1 MRIKTPITLCILTL
15 FLITYQHVLSN
26 TMKYAFVS
34 EYENIDQ
41 IEDDDEKAAAN
52 WFNVFFSANGSFVP
66 VSSIKN
72 NEVDLSQYKTIWL
85 HIDREDNS
93 NIPPVFLNEQ
103 VVDKFKEY
111 YKQGGNLLLT
121 THATQYLINLGRTER
136 APNIVGVGQSTYNTD
151 VWTINPV
158 IGMVYDH
165 STHPIYSNGLS
176 TDNSTYPYTTIPL
189 IGPGQ
194 KEDHN
199 CMWNLNSFGYDGNV
213 VDAFERENNAKVIG
227 TWGHVTDFCCAGIVE
242 FLPTSEYKGNCIAI
256 GVATYEWNQNDKTNE
271 YLLNLRRLTSN
282 ALSYLATSNI
292 STDTLDIESKLVAHF
307 PMELNE
313 SKTSVREIISNQT
326 FLVNDAKA
334 IRENIPGAE
343 GNTLRFDGYSTYI
356 KGRFNASDLS
366 TSAISASVW
375 CAMESYPMME
385 INGADDAQTFIAGNM
400 TPTSGF
406 AFTINA
412 HGRYGF
418 EMFIN
423 GSKIICYAP
432 DKFPTYEWAHLAAVV
447 SVNNREIRL
456 YKNNKLIATKGFTA
470 NNINPGTANLY
481 IGKSYNDTDRWLGPF
496 RLNTINGLIDDFRIY
511 SGEHDFVQDMK
522 TPENPADLSIPKIRF
537 ADDIQRPIFH
547 AMPAANW
554 TNEPHGLVFYNGKYH
569 IFFQKNSNGPY
580 WGRIHWGHLSSE
592 DLISWKEEKMS
603 IVPNTW
609 YDFKGAWSGCV
620 FSDSHLTNGVPHIY
634 YTSVDLGKASIAEAI
649 PTGDNLI
656 NWEKRTDNP
665 IIPHKPSGLDEDF
678 RDPYIF
684 KHGENIYM
692 VVGTRKNGK
701 GATTLHRYDKNS
713 KTWSNDGSLFYQ
725 ATNSDYGAF
734 WEMPVVVQMN
744 DGKWMFI
751 ATPLGAKEGVETLY
765 WVGTINHDGTFNP
778 FSHIPKEIE
787 VGNMSKDGFGL
798 LSPSIMQ
805 KNGKNIAIGIVPDK
819 LSGEDN
825 YQLGWAH
832 TYSLPREWSIDS
844 SNTLIQKPY
853 EGLKLLRS
861 NAVSHDSIN
870 KRSLNGTQTISSV
883 YGKAVEIEGIFTIS
897 SQQNQKFGFRVRKSD
912 DDHAIEIFYEPNKN
926 LFTVDAR
933 SINRLVNDGW
943 LYNGLYSSPL
953 PETLS
958 VGQTC
963 KIHVFM
969 DHSIMDIFI
978 NDKWAF
984 SIRIFPTDYH
994 SNGVE
999 VFSEGT
1005 TTLINSLNAWKY
1017 DPKSITN
1024 IRDTQ
1029 DKKSKIYFSHNKL
1042 VYENLPKHCSLNV
1055 YDSLG
1060 RILASNV
1067 YPESFSGENLTKN
1080 NVYLIQ
1086 INSDNFSQVK
1096 KVIKH

>member
-1 MRIKTPITLCILTL
+1 MKVKTLVRSCILIL
-15 FLITYQHVLSN
+15 FFIACQNVFSST
-26 TMKYAFVS
+26 TKYAFVS
-34 EYENIDQ
+34 EYENIDK
-41 IEDDDEKAAAN
+41 IEDDDERAAAN
-52 WFNVFFSANGSFVP
+52 WFNSFYPDGSFV
-66 VSSIKN
+66 SISAIKN
-72 NEVDLSQYKTIWL
+72 NKVDLSQYKVIWL
-85 HIDREDNS
+85 HIDREGNS
-93 NIPPVFLNEQ
+93 NIPTVFLNEQ
-103 VVDKFKEY
+103 VVNKLKEY

-121 THATQYLINLGRTER
+121 IHATQYLVNLGRIKK
-136 APNIVGVGQSTYNTD
+136 APNIIGVGQSAYNPD
-151 VWTINPV
+151 VWTINPF
-158 IGMVYDH
+158 IGMTYDYF
-165 STHPIYSNGLS
+165 THPIYNGLS
-176 TDNSTYPYTTIPL
+176 TDHSTYSHTTIPL

-199 CMWNLNSFGYDGNV
+199 CMWDLNSYGYDGNV
-213 VDAFERENNAKVIG
+213 VDAFENENNAKVIG
-227 TWGHVTDFCCAGIVE
+227 TWGQVTDFCCAGIVE
-242 FLPTSEYKGNCIAI
+242 FLPTTEYKGNCIAV
-256 GVATYEWNQNDKTNE
+256 GLAAYEWNQNDNTNE
-271 YLLNLRRLTSN
+271 YLSNLRRLTSN
-282 ALSYLATSNI
+282 ALSYLAANNI
-292 STDTLDIESKLVAHF
+292 STDTSDVESKLVAHF
-307 PMELNE
+307 PMELND
-313 SKTSVREIISNQT
+313 SKTSITEIISKQT
-326 FLVNDAKA
+326 FLVNNAKP
-334 IRENIPGAE
+334 IRENVPGAE
-343 GNTLRFDGYSTYI
+343 GNALRFDGYSTYV
-356 KGRFNASDLS
+356 KGKFNASELS
-366 TSAISASVW
+366 TLAISASVW
-375 CAMESYPMME
+375 CAMESYPMMN
-385 INGADDAQTFIAGNM
+385 IDGADDTQTFIAGNM

-412 HGRYGF
+412 HGRHGF

-423 GSKIICYAP
+423 GSKITCYAP
-432 DKFPTYEWAHLAAVV
+432 DKFPTYEWVHLAAVV
-447 SVNNREIRL
+447 SVKNKEIRL
-456 YKNNKLIATKGFTA
+456 YRNNELIAKTGFIA
-470 NNINPGTANLY
+470 NNINPGATNLY
-481 IGKSYNDTDRWLGPF
+481 IGKSYDDTNRWSGPF

-511 SGEHDFVQDMK
+511 SGEHDFSQDIK
-522 TPENPADLSIPKIRF
+522 TPENSADLSIPKIRF
-537 ADDIQRPIFH
+537 ANEIQRPIFH

-554 TNEPHGLVFYNGKYH
+554 TNEPHGLVFYNERYH

-580 WGRIHWGHLSSE
+580 WGRIHWGHLSSK
-592 DLISWKEEKMS
+592 DLISWKEEKIS
-603 IVPNTW
+603 LVPNTW

-620 FSDSHLTNGVPHIY
+620 FSDSYLTNDVPHIY

-649 PTGDNLI
+649 PMDNNLI

-665 IIPHKPSGLDEDF
+665 IIPHKPNGLDEDF

-692 VVGTRKNGK
+692 IVGTRKNGK
-701 GATTLHRYDKNS
+701 GATTLHRYNKNS

-725 ATNSDYGAF
+725 ATSSDYGAF
-734 WEMPVVVQMN
+734 WEMPVVIQMN

-825 YQLGWAH
+825 YKLGWAH
-832 TYSLPREWSIDS
+832 TFSLPREWSIDS
-844 SNTLIQKPY
+844 NNTLIQKPY
-853 EGLKLLRS
+853 EGLELLRS
-861 NAVSHDSIN
+861 NAVSYNSTE
-870 KRSLNGTQTISSV
+870 RSLNGTQNMSPV
-883 YGKAVEIEGIFTIS
+883 CGKAIEIEGVFTIS

-912 DDHAIEIFYEPNKN
+912 DNHAVEIFYEPHKN

-963 KIHVFM
+963 KMHIFM

-984 SIRIFPTDYH
+984 SIRIFPTDYY
-994 SNGVE
+994 SDGVE

-1005 TTLINSLNAWKY
+1005 TTFINSLKAWKY
-1017 DPKSITN
+1017 DTKSIAN
-1024 IRDTQ
+1024 IRDAQ
-1029 DKKSKIYFSHNKL
+1029 DEKNINIYFSHNKL
-1042 VYENLPKHCSLNV
+1042 VYENLPKHCSLNI

-1060 RILASNV
+1060 RILANNV
-1067 YPESFSGENLTKN
+1067 CPESFSGENLTKN

-1086 INSDNFSQVK
+1086 INSNNFCQVK
-1096 KVIKH
+1096 KIIKH